1 MSGPVAPAPLPRAA
15 ITERPRPPPLLRATG
30 SLTAAAT
37 GRIGG
42 MVIGVPREIKAGE
55 QRVALTG
62 AGVRALCGA
71 GHRVL
76 VERDAGAGSAIRND
90 EYAKLGAEVTSVDE
104 VWGGADLILK
114 VKEPLPE
121 EYPRMRDGQVLF
133 TYLHLAPVPDLTR
146 ALVKAGVIAIAYET
160 VQRAD
165 GSLPLLTP
173 MSEVAGRLAVQE
185 GAFYLAKAHGGRGIL
200 LSGVPGVP
208 PGNVVILGA
217 GTVGLNAAKTA
228 VGLGADV
235 SILDVNLD
243 RLRYADDLFRGQV
256 VTLYSTAYSIE
267 QVAQRADLL
276 IGGVLI
282 TGARAPLLV
291 SAATIA
297 QMKEGAVV
305 VDVAVDQGGCIE
317 TIHPTTLFEPT
328 YVVSGVVHY
337 GVANM
342 PALVP
347 RTSTF
352 ALTNATLPYALELA
366 SRGVAPALRRNPALA
381 KGVNIWRGRT
391 VHPAVA
397 HALGERATPLEAL
410 LG

>member
-1 MSGPVAPAPLPRAA
+1 
-15 ITERPRPPPLLRATG
+15 
-30 SLTAAAT
+30 
-37 GRIGG
+37 
-42 MVIGVPREIKAGE
+42 VPREIKPAE
-55 QRVALTG
+55 QRVAITP
-62 AGVRALCGA
+62 AGVRALVER

-76 VERDAGAGSAIRND
+76 IETGAGSGSGIRD
-90 EYAKLGAEVTSVDE
+90 DDYARVGAALGPVQDVWREAE
-104 VWGGADLILK
+104 LILK
-114 VKEPLPE
+114 VKDPVSE
-121 EYPRMRDGQVLF
+121 EYDRLRAGHVLF
-133 TYLHLAPVPDLTR
+133 TYLHLAPAPELTR
-146 ALVKAGVIAIAYET
+146 ALRKADVIAIAYET

-185 GAFYLAKAHGGRGIL
+185 GAFYLGRAHGGRGIL

-256 VTLYSTAYSIE
+256 VTLFSNSFNVA
-267 QVAQRADLL
+267 QVVQRADLL
-276 IGGVLI
+276 IGAVLVA
-282 TGARAPLLV
+282 GARAPVLV
-291 SAATIA
+291 TEAMVA
-297 QMKEGAVV
+297 QMKEGSVI
-305 VDVAVDQGGCIE
+305 VDVAVDQGGCIA
-317 TIHPTTLFEPT
+317 TIHPTTLLEPT
-328 YVVSGVVHY
+328 YRVSGVLHY

-352 ALTNATLPYALELA
+352 ALTNATLPYVLALA
-366 SRGVAPALRRNPALA
+366 DRGVADAIRADAALA
-381 KGVNIWRGRT
+381 RGVNVWHGAV
-391 VHPAVA
+391 VHPGVA
-397 HALGERATPLEAL
+397 EALGEAATPLDAVL
-410 LG
+410 R

>member
-1 MSGPVAPAPLPRAA
+1 ML
-15 ITERPRPPPLLRATG
+15 
-30 SLTAAAT
+30 
-37 GRIGG
+37 
-42 MVIGVPREIKAGE
+42 IGVPREIKPGE
-55 QRVALTG
+55 QRVALTPAG
-62 AGVRALCGA
+62 ARALTER

-76 VERDAGAGSAIRND
+76 VERGAGDGSGIRD
-90 EYAKLGAEVTSVDE
+90 DDYAAVGASLTHVEA
-104 VWGGADLILK
+104 VWSDADVVLK
-114 VKEPLPE
+114 VKEPIPA
-121 EYPRMRDGQVLF
+121 EYPRLRRGQTLF
-133 TYLHLAPVPDLTR
+133 TYLHLAPAPELTR
-146 ALVKAGVIAIAYET
+146 ALVAAGTRAIAYET

-185 GAFYLAKAHGGRGIL
+185 GAFYLGKAHGGRGIL

-208 PGNVVILGA
+208 RGNVVVIGA
-217 GTVGLNAAKTA
+217 GTVGVNAARIA

-235 SILDVNLD
+235 LVLDVNLD
-243 RLRYADDLFRGQV
+243 RLRAVDDLFGGRV
-256 VTLYSTAYSIE
+256 VTLVSNSFN
-267 QVAQRADLL
+267 VARVVERADLL
-276 IGGVLI
+276 VGAVLV
-282 TGARAPLLV
+282 TGARAPRIV
-291 SAATIA
+291 TADMVAR
-297 QMKEGAVV
+297 MKEGAVI

-352 ALTNATLPYALELA
+352 ALTNATLPYVLALA
-366 SRGVAPALRRNPALA
+366 TKGVAAAVRADAALA
-381 KGVNIWRGRT
+381 GGVNVWRGRV

-397 HALGERATPLEAL
+397 ESLGEPVTSLAAALG
-410 LG
+410 